1 MAIRDGV
8 PLFEWPLPGKAGAQ
22 VEEVKRCVA
31 FLRREFGQE
40 GRLELLLE
48 GELEGLEELEMA
60 LGVAVQRIQAEPYGS
75 LVLQGLAIPE
85 MGP

>member
-1 MAIRDGV
+1 
-8 PLFEWPLPGKAGAQ
+8 
-22 VEEVKRCVA
+22 
-31 FLRREFGQE
+31 
-40 GRLELLLE
+40 
-48 GELEGLEELEMA
+48 MA